1 MRSKPMLAA
10 RVSLGDLIG
19 LSSRSDWVCEEV
31 AEWPK
36 PRTADEYILV
46 WSGSPAQAPLAIV
59 VPTSVEEFY
68 AWSTTYLAH
77 LTPLSSIVRV
87 GNGDEPK
94 KRKVA
99 LDIEAA
105 SGLIFSEAAAW
116 LAARS
121 EDDVPRVEDFLST
134 LSFALVQA
142 ACWDNSPSSEET
154 AARWVE
160 TRELLDLPRSPFRP
174 EHLLEVWAAIAA
186 GKAPIAT
193 AWERGSDGD
202 LFAQAAKRATKK
214 GAPDDGRWSIQS
226 AQQLALFDELVEGPV
241 EDRVR
246 KFKDLVKQ
254 EYAPS
259 ERDDSRVGFLL
270 GAALS
275 KISGGTF
282 RHTRLVSPG
291 EVRDVRPLLWYG
303 HFEAIAAKAAGGW
316 FCGAVGTRLAQEV
329 RRRWDADGEVGDRDI
344 DLEELRVLRRG
355 KHSISEILAKRR
367 NLVRVELHHG
377 VVTEFANP
385 VSRRRE
391 LAPRR

>member
-1 MRSKPMLAA
+1 MLAA

-19 LSSRSDWVCEEV
+19 LSSRSDWVCEPTKD
-31 AEWPK
+31 WPK
-36 PRTADEYILV
+36 PRATDEYVLV
-46 WSGSPAQAPLAIV
+46 WSGSPAQAPFAIV
-59 VPTSVEEFY
+59 VPGSVEEFY

-77 LTPLSSIVRV
+77 LTPLSSILRV

-94 KRKVA
+94 KRKVD
-99 LDIEAA
+99 LDIEAVC
-105 SGLIFSEAAAW
+105 GLMFAEAAAW
-116 LAARS
+116 LAARGE
-121 EDDVPRVEDFLST
+121 EDAPRLEDFLAT
-134 LSFALVQA
+134 LSFSLVQA
-142 ACWDNSPSSEET
+142 ACWDNSPSIEET

-160 TRELLDLPRSPFRP
+160 TRGLLDLPRAPFRP
-174 EHLLEVWAAIAA
+174 EHLIEVWATIVA
-186 GKAPIAT
+186 GKAPIG
-193 AWERGSDGD
+193 RPSMQGGD
-202 LFAQAAKRATKK
+202 VDLLAQAPSRGTKK
-214 GAPDDGRWSIQS
+214 PPPNEGPWSIHS
-226 AQQLALFDELVEGPV
+226 AQQLPLFDELVEGPV

-259 ERDDSRVGFLL
+259 ERDDSRVGVLL

-275 KISGGTF
+275 RISGGTF
-282 RHTRLVSPG
+282 RHTRLVSPR

-316 FCGAVGTRLAQEV
+316 FGGAVGTRLAQEV
-329 RRRWDADGEVGDRDI
+329 RRRFEADGEVGDRDI

-355 KHSISEILAKRR
+355 KHSISDVLAKRR

-377 VVTEFANP
+377 VVAEFANP
-385 VSRRRE
+385 VALRRE